1 MSRYIDVVTG
11 FFQSGKTT
19 FINSYVESEVSKV
32 YDRILIISSEIGM
45 ENYDKI
51 KSCKTEIFVE
61 KIMKKEDFNEDRIN
75 ELIEKY
81 EPEHIIIEYNG
92 VWEME
97 NVIGINYTYGFNIK
111 NVFTVVDFN
120 TFDTYLNNMESIMV
134 DKISNCDILVF
145 TKSGI
150 SEEVFE
156 CLDDEDRK
164 KVEDLDMRCSAV
176 SHINSACSIFI
187 SEELFKDEKT
197 DFIKKK
203 ITNSDKEILKF
214 GGLLGVFY
222 LVIFGIK
229 IFFPSIYTLKVEKG
243 IWIFISLLVQILPFI
258 IIGAIISGIIQV
270 FVPQKKF
277 LKVFEKSSIKSVF
290 MALFLG
296 AFFPVCD
303 CAMVPIATS
312 IAKKGYSVPVT
323 ITFLL
328 ASPALNPIVILSTYY
343 AFPNMPKMVLYRIGF
358 GLLIAFIMGLILS
371 GIEYYKINLKPGYE
385 TVEERKKAYRQNIIK
400 DHIEKYRFS
409 DFGTDKLRFKGKL
422 GYVEAVIT
430 HCRQELFK
438 IGPYIIFGAAIS
450 AFIQVMI
457 PRSVFTA
464 MNQVNFL
471 AVAMMLLSAFFI
483 SICST
488 SNAFIARSFFNIM
501 PLNAILAFV
510 VMGPILDITNIS
522 VMLGTFKKK
531 FVMGLVVG
539 LVYIAFI
546 IFSIMGGGVGIV

>member
-1 MSRYIDVVTG
+1 MPKYIDVVSG
-11 FFQSGKTT
+11 FFQSGKTA
-19 FINSYVESEVSKV
+19 FINKYVEKEVSRV
-32 YDRILIISSEIGM
+32 YDRILIISCETGM
-45 ENYDKI
+45 ESFKKI
-51 KSCKTEIFVE
+51 QSEFAQVSVEYIMKREEFTGE
-61 KIMKKEDFNEDRIN
+61 KID
-75 ELIEKY
+75 ELIEKHD
-81 EPEHIIIEYNG
+81 PEHIIVEYNG

-97 NVIGINYTYGFNIK
+97 QVLGIDYSYGFNIK
-111 NVFTVVDFN
+111 NVFTITDFN
-120 TFDTYLNNMESIMV
+120 TFDTYLNNMESIMA
-134 DKISNCDILVF
+134 DKISNCDVLIF

-150 SEEVFE
+150 DGDNFSES
-156 CLDDEDRK
+156 DEEDMK
-164 KVEDLDMRCSAV
+164 KLEEMNVRCSAV
-176 SHINSACSIFI
+176 SHINSACSIYI
-187 SEELFKDEKT
+187 SEELFKGEKF
-197 DFIKKK
+197 DFIDKK
-203 ITNSDKEILKF
+203 ITRSDFEIIKF
-214 GGLLGVFY
+214 GGFLAAFY
-222 LVIFGIK
+222 AVIFGIK
-229 IFFPSIYTLKVEKG
+229 ILFPSVYTLKVEKG

-258 IIGAIISGIIQV
+258 LIGSIISGIIQV
-270 FVPQKKF
+270 FVPQNRF
-277 LKVFEKSSIKSVF
+277 LKVFEKSSLKSIF
-290 MALFLG
+290 LALFMG

-358 GLLIAFIMGLILS
+358 GLLIAFIMGLILC
-371 GIEYYKINLKPGYE
+371 GIEFYKVRLKPGYE
-385 TVEERKKAYRQNIIK
+385 SVEERKKSYRQGIIK
-400 DHIEKYRFS
+400 DHIDRYRFT
-409 DFGTDKLRFKGKL
+409 DFGSQKLKFSGKM
-422 GYVEAVIT
+422 GYVEAVIM

-438 IGPYIIFGAAIS
+438 IGPYIIFGAMIS

-457 PRSVFTA
+457 PRNVFMA
-464 MNQVNFL
+464 MNQINFL
-471 AVAMMLLSAFFI
+471 AVAMMLISAFFI

-501 PLNAILAFV
+501 PINAILAFV

-531 FVMGLVVG
+531 FVMGLVIG